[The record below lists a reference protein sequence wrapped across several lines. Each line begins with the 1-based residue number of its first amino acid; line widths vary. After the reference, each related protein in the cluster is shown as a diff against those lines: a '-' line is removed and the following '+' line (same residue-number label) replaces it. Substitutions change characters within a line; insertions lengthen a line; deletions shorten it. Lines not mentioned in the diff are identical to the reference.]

1 MLQDSRWRLGSM
13 FYLLLLSRLEKKR
26 SAHQLGGS
34 ENFLVVPWNG
44 SGLFVISSA
53 CARVCFCFCC
63 RWKIWL
69 FTWKRKF
76 WRIQPYLE
84 MKTLGPLRRT
94 SALLEKVG
102 KAPAAALPPFPVT
115 KQWGHHQSTVTC
127 VVVPRPGWHIQPGW
141 LHHLSGGRWNSAV
154 CLVAL
159 PGICAS
165 LPQDGFENFGS
176 ENAAVT
182 PCAHP

>member
-1 MLQDSRWRLGSM
+1 MLQDSRWRLGNM
-13 FYLLLLSRLEKKR
+13 FYLLFLSRLDKKEVHI
-26 SAHQLGGS
+26 SWGGS
-34 ENFLVVPWNG
+34 V
-44 SGLFVISSA
+44 FVL
-53 CARVCFCFCC
+53 RC

-84 MKTLGPLRRT
+84 MKTLGPLRKT
-94 SALLEKVG
+94 SALLEKVW
-102 KAPAAALPPFPVT
+102 KAPVAVLPPFPVT

-127 VVVPRPGWHIQPGW
+127 VVVPRPGWHIQPGR

-159 PGICAS
+159 PGILAS
-165 LPQDGFENFGS
+165 LPRDSFENLGS
-176 ENAAVT
+176 EDAIHTVKAAVT